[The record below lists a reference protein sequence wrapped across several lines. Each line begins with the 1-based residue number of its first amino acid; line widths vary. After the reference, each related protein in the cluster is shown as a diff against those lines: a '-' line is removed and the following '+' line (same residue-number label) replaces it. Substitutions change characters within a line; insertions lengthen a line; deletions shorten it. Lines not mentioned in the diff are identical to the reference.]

1 MKLTFDT
8 VLKAIIYGVYVAYVK
23 GVQKTDSLY
32 LAMEKTIEAKI
43 NGVDGNFISK
53 ARIASTT

>member
-1 MKLTFDT
+1 M
-8 VLKAIIYGVYVAYVK
+8 LKAIIYGVYVAYVK